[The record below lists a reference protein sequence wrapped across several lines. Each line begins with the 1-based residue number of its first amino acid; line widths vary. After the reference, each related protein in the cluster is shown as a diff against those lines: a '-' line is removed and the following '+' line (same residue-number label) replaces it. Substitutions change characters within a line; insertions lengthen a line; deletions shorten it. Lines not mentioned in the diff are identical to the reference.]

1 MGSALLVVWLLVP
14 QHTFVVFGLFLQTL
28 EMVPLMMCCLS
39 PADSQGLSN
48 AAMVLRRA
56 LGACQRPKV
65 ADQPFNMPIV
75 RRIFTSCTP
84 LLLPLPAAGPLL
96 SITVQTCA
104 RSDAMHNL
112 KPQPSHRIC
121 TRTTTHDGCSGTASI
136 THDVSAHTCGG
147 TLNRCPQHLQ
157 PCRTQR
163 GQQQVASP
171 TGCELARTPA
181 RVA

>member
-56 LGACQRPKV
+56 LGAGQRPKV

-121 TRTTTHDGCSGTASI
+121 TRTTTHDEWHCIHHTRRVCSHLRRHAEQMPTALAA
-136 THDVSAHTCGG
+136 VQNAAG
-147 TLNRCPQHLQ
+147 P
-157 PCRTQR
+157 
-163 GQQQVASP
+163 AA
-171 TGCELARTPA
+171 GCEPNRL
-181 RVA
+181 